1 MEKFIVVLTENRHL
15 GIIAVPYLVEDS
27 NESPSLSLNEQIDT
41 ANIDKYEYDF
51 SQTEKNI
58 LKILN
63 KLSDRHL
70 FSIYSKDKTIKLFYN
85 NLDGRKLND
94 IIRPH
99 IEKYMAKC
107 FDLLAN
113 DSNIPVYFKDAKY
126 SNLYK
131 SDKIT
136 VCKEIAEPVF
146 YFTLSEEGINYSLK
160 VKIEKEDLALTY
172 KKPIVICHE
181 PCALLI
187 KNTLYRFKDTD
198 SKKFVPFFEKPEI
211 NIQSRSVGSYME
223 TFVSNA
229 IKNHHVVN
237 KGFDII
243 EDKTKPKAIISLEQ
257 NISQNPVLVLKFKYA
272 QKEYLA
278 NSSSNIALQLDID
291 NGKYSFTKYKRDIV
305 WEDKIIQTLMDYG
318 LKQENGANFYPDS
331 NLNEDNLPIQNIIDW
346 INQNYDYLQIFDI
359 DIKQNDLDNKYFVGN
374 FSCDFTSDMDKDWFD
389 LQMRVVVGDFEI
401 PFIKIRK
408 HIISG
413 KKEYILPNGEIFLIP
428 EEWFSKYTDIL
439 TFSEDKGGKIKL
451 NNMYYNLLKSGS
463 TNYNH
468 ATFKSI
474 PENKDNNTPE
484 GLKANLR
491 PYQLQGFKWMNY
503 LHNNNF
509 GGILADDM
517 GLGKTL
523 QTITLLLKVY
533 EENDLNQSEIDQ
545 LQQLNLFETSD
556 LNGFNNSGIPTS
568 LIILP
573 TSLIHNWLNEFKKF
587 APSLKIYIYSGAK
600 RLKSKEI
607 GKIIRHYHIVLSS
620 YGVVRNDIEYLKHFQ
635 FHYTILDESQYIKNP
650 NSKIYD
656 AIMQLNCNKK
666 LVLTGTPI
674 ENSLVDLWAQ
684 MNFVNNGLLG
694 NLNFFKRHYIT
705 PIEKSNSEE
714 HEEKLQKLIEPFVLR
729 RTKEKVAKELP
740 PITEQVMYCDMTPEQ
755 KKVYELEKSG
765 IRNELLKTFEVKG
778 VEKSTFLAL
787 QGLTR
792 LRQIANHPVFVKPDF
807 KGESGKFNMIVDNL
821 ESIVNENHK
830 VLIFSSF
837 VKDLDLLE
845 KQINRKKIK
854 YSKLT
859 GSTTNRQEVVNNFEN
874 EKDCKVFLIS
884 LKAGGVGLNLVS
896 ADYVFLLNPW
906 WNPAAESQAIN
917 RAHRI
922 GQKQNV
928 FVYRFI
934 STETIEEKIM
944 KLQEH
949 KSKLADTFIN
959 SNNPFKNMNENQI
972 KELFA

>member
-1 MEKFIVVLTENRHL
+1 MEKFIIVLTDNRHL
-15 GIIAVPYLVEDS
+15 GIIAVPYLVEDRT
-27 NESPSLSLNEQIDT
+27 ESPSLSINEIIDT
-41 ANIDKYEYDF
+41 TDINRYDYNF
-51 SQTEKNI
+51 SKAELNL
-58 LKILN
+58 LKMLH
-63 KLSDRHL
+63 KLSDKHL

-85 NLDGRKLND
+85 NLDQKKLNN

-113 DSNIPVYFKDAKY
+113 DSDIPVYFKDTKY

-131 SDKIT
+131 SDRIE
-136 VCKEIAEPVF
+136 VFKEVAEPVF
-146 YFTLSEEGINYSLK
+146 YFTLSEEGINYSLR
-160 VKIEKEDLALTY
+160 VKIEHEDLALTY
-172 KKPIVICHE
+172 KNPQVICHE

-187 KNTLYRFKDTD
+187 KNVLYRFKDTD
-198 SKKFVPFFEKPEI
+198 SKKFIPFFDKEEI
-211 NIQSRSVGSYME
+211 KIQSRSIESYMK

-229 IKNHHVVN
+229 IKNHPVVN
-237 KGFDII
+237 KGFEIL
-243 EDKTKPKAIISLEQ
+243 EDKTKPKAILSIEQ
-257 NISQNPVLVLKFKYA
+257 NISQNPILVLKFKYA

-278 NSSSNIALQLDID
+278 YSISNIALQLDKKGNSYI
-291 NGKYSFTKYKRDIV
+291 FTKYKRDLA
-305 WEDKIIQTLMDYG
+305 WEENVIQTIKDLG
-318 LKQENGANFYPDS
+318 LLHENGANFHPFND
-331 NLNEDNLPIQNIIDW
+331 NTNEISGIHNIVVW
-346 INQNYDYLQIFDI
+346 LNQNYSQLQQQNIEV
-359 DIKQNDLDNKYFVGN
+359 KQTKLENNYFVGK
-374 FSCDFTSDMDKDWFD
+374 FSCEFTSIKDKDWFD
-389 LQMRVVVGDFEI
+389 LQMTILVNDFEI

-408 HIISG
+408 NIISG
-413 KKEYILPNGEIFLIP
+413 KKEYKLPNGEIFLIP
-428 EEWFSKYTDIL
+428 EEWFNKYTDIL
-439 TFSEDKGGKIKL
+439 TFSEDNNGKIKL
-451 NNMYYNLLKSGS
+451 NNMYYNLLKTSLTS
-463 TNYNH
+463 YNH
-468 ATFKSI
+468 TKFISS
-474 PENKDNNTPE
+474 PDNKDNNTPKD
-484 GLKANLR
+484 LKAILR
-491 PYQLQGFKWMNY
+491 PYQLLGFKWMNF

-533 EENDLNQSEIDQ
+533 EENNLNPSEIKQIKQ
-545 LQQLNLFETSD
+545 LSLFETSE
-556 LNGFNNSGIPTS
+556 LNGFNNSGVPTS
-568 LIILP
+568 LIVLP
-573 TSLIHNWLNEFKKF
+573 TSLIHNWINEFKKF
-587 APSLKIYIYSGAK
+587 APSLKIYNYSGTK
-600 RLKSKEI
+600 RLKTKDI
-607 GKIIRHYHIVLSS
+607 GKIFRHYHVVLSS
-620 YGVVRNDIEYLKHFQ
+620 YGVVRNDIDYLKHFL

-650 NSKIYD
+650 NSKIYE
-656 AIMQLNCNKK
+656 AIMQLNSNKK

-674 ENSLVDLWAQ
+674 ENSLSDLWAQ

-694 NLNFFKRHYIT
+694 NFNFFKRQYIT
-705 PIEKSNSEE
+705 PIERNNSEE

-740 PITEQVMYCDMTPEQ
+740 PITEQVLYCDMTPEQ
-755 KKVYELEKSG
+755 KKIYESEKSG
-765 IRNELLKTFEVKG
+765 IRNELIKTIEEKG
-778 VEKSTFLAL
+778 IEKSTFIVL

-792 LRQIANHPVFVKPDF
+792 LRQIANHPVFVNPDF
-807 KGESGKFNMIVDNL
+807 KGESGKFNMIIDNL

-845 KQINRKKIK
+845 TQIKRKKIK

-859 GSTTNRQEVVNNFEN
+859 GSTTNRQEVVDNFEKD
-874 EKDCKVFLIS
+874 KDCKIFLIS

-906 WNPAAESQAIN
+906 WNPAAEAQAIN

-928 FVYRFI
+928 FVYRFV

-944 KLQEH
+944 KLQEQ

-972 KELFA
+972 KELFL

>member
-1 MEKFIVVLTENRHL
+1 MEKFIIVLTENRHL

-27 NESPSLSLNEQIDT
+27 DESPSLSLNEKIDT
-41 ANIDKYEYDF
+41 ADLKKYDYSF
-51 SQTEKNI
+51 SQTESSILNI
-58 LKILN
+58 LH
-63 KLSDRHL
+63 KLSDKHI

-85 NLDGRKLND
+85 NLEEKKLND

-107 FDLLAN
+107 FDLLAS
-113 DSNIPVYFKDAKY
+113 DLDIPVYFKDAKY

-131 SDKIT
+131 SDRIE
-136 VCKEIAEPVF
+136 VFKEVAEPVF
-146 YFTLSEEGINYSLK
+146 YFTLSEEGIKYSLK
-160 VKIEKEDLALTY
+160 VKIENEDLALTY
-172 KKPIVICHE
+172 KNPQIICHE

-187 KNTLYRFKDTD
+187 KNVLYRFKDTD
-198 SKKFVPFFEKPEI
+198 SKKFIPFFDKLEI
-211 NIQSRSVGSYME
+211 NIQARSVESYME

-229 IKNHHVVN
+229 VRNHHVVN
-237 KGFDII
+237 KGFEIH
-243 EDKTKPKAIISLEQ
+243 EDKTKPKAILSLEQ
-257 NISQNPVLVLKFKYA
+257 NISQNPILVLKFKYA

-278 NSSSNIALQLDID
+278 NSASNIALQLEKND
-291 NGKYSFTKYKRDIV
+291 NSYVFTKYKRDLV
-305 WEDKIIQTLMDYG
+305 WEEGIIRYIKELG
-318 LKQENGANFYPDS
+318 LKHESGANFYPHNE
-331 NLNEDNLPIQNIIDW
+331 NLNETSGIQDIIDW
-346 INQNYDYLQIFDI
+346 INQNYSQLQLQDI
-359 DIKQNDLDNKYFVGN
+359 EVKQTNLDNNYFVGK
-374 FSCDFTSDMDKDWFD
+374 FSCEFTSNKDKDWFD
-389 LQMRVVVGDFEI
+389 LQMRVLVGDFEI

-408 HIISG
+408 NIISG
-413 KKEYILPNGEIFLIP
+413 KKEFKLPNGEIFLIP

-439 TFSEDKGGKIKL
+439 TFSEDKNGQIKL
-451 NNMYYNLLKSGS
+451 NNMYYNLLKSNS
-463 TNYNH
+463 TSYNH
-468 ATFKSI
+468 TKFTST
-474 PENKDNNTPE
+474 PDNKDNNIPE

-533 EENDLNQSEIDQ
+533 EENNLEQSEIEQ
-545 LQQLNLFETSD
+545 IQQLNLFETSD
-556 LNGFNNSGIPTS
+556 LDGFNNSGIPTS

-587 APSLKIYIYSGAK
+587 APSLKVYIYSGAK

-607 GKIIRHYHIVLSS
+607 GKIIRHYHVVLSS
-620 YGVVRNDIEYLKHFQ
+620 YGVVRNDIDYLKHFQ

-650 NSKIYD
+650 NSKIYE
-656 AIMQLNCNKK
+656 AILQLNCNKK

-674 ENSLVDLWAQ
+674 ENSLSDLWAQ

-694 NLNFFKRHYIT
+694 NLNFFKRQYIT
-705 PIEKSNSEE
+705 PIERNNSEE

-740 PITEQVMYCDMTPEQ
+740 PITEQVLYCDMTPEQ
-755 KKVYELEKSG
+755 KKIYESEKSG

-778 VEKSTFLAL
+778 IEKSTFLAL

-792 LRQIANHPVFVKPDF
+792 LRQIANHPVFIKPDF
-807 KGESGKFNMIVDNL
+807 KGESGKFNMIIDNL

-845 KQINRKKIK
+845 NQIKRRKIK
-854 YSKLT
+854 FSKLT
-859 GSTTNRQEVVNNFEN
+859 GSTTNRQEVVDSFEKD
-874 EKDCKVFLIS
+874 KDCKVFLIS
-884 LKAGGVGLNLVS
+884 LKAGGVGLNLIS

-906 WNPAAESQAIN
+906 WNPAAEAQAIN

-959 SNNPFKNMNENQI
+959 SNNPFKNMNESQI
-972 KELFA
+972 KELFL